1 MTRKQTVAAAFGSAA
16 STYDKNAQA
25 QSRAADGVVDLVLA
39 RTLPRNPCV
48 LEVGCGTGLLTRKLL
63 PKVGGDWLVTDLSPA
78 MVKAAEDNTCAI
90 NATFRVMDGEH
101 PDVPTGLFDLVVS
114 NLAAQW
120 FCDLGRALNQLQ
132 ACLSPGGVL
141 VLSTLGR
148 GSFKEWRA
156 AHETL
161 GLSCGM
167 PVYPTAEELAALLP
181 AGSRVLSE
189 QVIIGHDDGYDFV
202 ESLKRIGAGTPNTG
216 HVPLSPGALRKV
228 LRAMGAPVAIT
239 YDILYAVVEAR

>member
-1 MTRKQTVAAAFGSAA
+1 MTRKQTVADAFGAAA
-16 STYDKNAQA
+16 STYDSSAQA
-25 QSRAADGVVDLVLA
+25 QSRAADGVVDLVMG
-39 RTLPRNPCV
+39 RTLPQNPCV

-78 MVKAAEDNTCAI
+78 MVKAAEATTSAT

-120 FCDLGRALNQLQ
+120 FGDLGRALNQLQ

-156 AHETL
+156 AHEQL
-161 GLSCGM
+161 GLSCGV
-167 PVYPTAEELAALLP
+167 PLYPIAEELAALLP
-181 AGSRVLSE
+181 ACAQVTSE
-189 QVIIGHDDGYDFV
+189 QVIIGHADGHEFV
-202 ESLKRIGAGTPNTG
+202 DSLKRIGAGTPNSG
-216 HVPLSPGALRKV
+216 HVPLNPGALRKV

-239 YDILYAVVEAR
+239 YDILYAVVEAQ